1 MKLNHNPVPVT
12 VVIPC
17 HACAA
22 TIERAVTSV
31 VSQTRGPAEIILI
44 DDASTDHTWTK
55 LTELASA
62 YPGWIK
68 LLRHEKNQGV
78 ANARNAGWAA
88 ASQPYI
94 AFLDA
99 DDAWH
104 PEKLAIQYAYMKDA
118 QDVALCGHGHRILQ
132 NPAMKPDWDLDKL
145 TAKRIHKWS
154 LLLAN
159 SFITPSVMLRR
170 DIRQRFSEGQRHMED
185 RLLWLEIVCDGGRVD
200 CLKLDLAAT
209 YKVPYGLGGLSSNLW
224 QMTSADMDNYRVLWA
239 RGKLSRSAANALRLF
254 SLLKFF
260 RRIAKV
266 AVWRLGAALR
276 GSARR
281 C

>member
-1 MKLNHNPVPVT
+1 MKLNPKPVPVA

-17 HACAA
+17 YACGA
-22 TIERAVTSV
+22 TIERAVSSV
-31 VSQTRGPAEIILI
+31 VSQTRGPTEIILI
-44 DDASTDHTWTK
+44 DDASTDDTWTK

-104 PEKLAIQYAYMKDA
+104 PEKLAIQYAYMEA
-118 QDVALCGHGHRILQ
+118 APDVALCGHGHRILP
-132 NPAMKPDWDLDKL
+132 NPAMKPDWDLAPL
-145 TAKRIHKWS
+145 MAQRIHKWS

-159 SFITPSVMLRR
+159 KFITPSVMLRR
-170 DIRQRFSEGQRHMED
+170 DIRQRFSEGRRHMED
-185 RLLWLEIVCDGGRVD
+185 RLLWLEIVCTGGRVD

-209 YKVPYGLGGLSSNLW
+209 YKEPYGFGGLSSNLW
-224 QMTSADMDNYRVLWA
+224 EMTRADMDNYRVLRA
-239 RGKLSRSAANALRLF
+239 SGQLSRFAAYALRLF
-254 SLLKFF
+254 SLFKFF

-266 AVWRLGAALR
+266 AVWRLGAALG
-276 GSARR
+276 GSVR
-281 C
+281 